1 MNDQN
6 DSLNPYFMQ
15 LVLSL
20 QAGVMQQLGKVASPI
35 SGKVERD
42 LLQAKYTIDIIDMI
56 AAKTKGNLT
65 TEEEKLIEH
74 VLYELRLNYVEE
86 TKKDEKKT
94 ENEVKQSENN
104 STQEPPETD
113 KDKKENNSN

>member
-1 MNDQN
+1 MSEKNDVV
-6 DSLNPYFMQ
+6 NPYFMQ

-42 LLQAKYTIDIIDMI
+42 LQQARYTIDIIDMLET
-56 AAKTKGNLT
+56 KMKGNLT
-65 TEEEKLIEH
+65 TEEEKFIEH

-94 ENEVKQSENN
+94 ENSEGENKHSYSKETKNVDEDKKNNN
-104 STQEPPETD
+104 SH
-113 KDKKENNSN
+113 